1 MPTRLLA
8 LTQDTGA
15 SEDYNLNYTSYLSVS
30 SDTLDFSQDVFT
42 KETFRGDQDGLIKYL
57 RSLGYEVDQPHVA
70 IIELE
75 DDEDFDDED
84 EDEEEEEDEDE

>member
-1 MPTRLLA
+1 MPTRVLA

-15 SEDYNLNYTSYLSVS
+15 SEDYNLNYTFYLSVS

-42 KETFRGDQDGLIKYL
+42 KGEFRGDRESLKKSL
-57 RSLGYEVDQPHVA
+57 RALGYEVDDLRVT
-70 IIELE
+70 IVELE

-84 EDEEEEEDEDE
+84 EDEEEDEE